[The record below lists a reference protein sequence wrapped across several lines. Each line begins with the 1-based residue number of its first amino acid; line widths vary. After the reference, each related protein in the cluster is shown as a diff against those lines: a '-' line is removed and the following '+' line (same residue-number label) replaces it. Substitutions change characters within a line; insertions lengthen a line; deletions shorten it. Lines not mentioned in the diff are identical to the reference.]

1 MRDSYAVGL
10 WKAIG
15 KQWDFLD
22 TNVSFVVGSG
32 NRVKF

>member
-22 TNVSFVVGSG
+22 TNVSFVGVVGIG
-32 NRVKF
+32 